1 MIARALTAL
10 LAGVL
15 FGLGFGVSGLVNPA
29 KVQAFL
35 DVAGNWDP
43 SLAFVMA
50 AAVAVTLLGYRLAI
64 GRGRPLL
71 DSAFALPTSTHLDVR
86 LLGGSALFGVG
97 WGLVGACP
105 GPAVSAASFGA
116 VKPLA
121 FVAAMAAGMIL
132 ARWLAMPRTQAPEGA
147 LTSANTR

>member
-1 MIARALTAL
+1 MISRAFTAL
-10 LAGVL
+10 LAGAL
-15 FGLGFGVSGLVNPA
+15 YGLGFGVSGLINPA

-35 DVAGNWDP
+35 DVAGDWDP

-50 AAVAVTLLGYRLAI
+50 GAVAVTMVGYRLALR
-64 GRGRPLL
+64 GGRPLL
-71 DSAFALPTSTHLDVR
+71 DSAFVLSKRRDLDVR

-105 GPAVSAASFGA
+105 GPAVSAATFGA

-132 ARWLAMPRTQAPEGA
+132 ARWLAMPRAQAPEGA
-147 LTSANTR
+147 LTSANPR